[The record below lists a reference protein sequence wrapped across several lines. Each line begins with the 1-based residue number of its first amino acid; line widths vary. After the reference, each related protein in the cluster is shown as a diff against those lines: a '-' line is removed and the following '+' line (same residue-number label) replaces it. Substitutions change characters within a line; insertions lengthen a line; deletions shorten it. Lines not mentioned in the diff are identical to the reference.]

1 MESCLLVLAA
11 QRSYIYKKSMQ
22 PHNKEDWTLEIYPK
36 TKLLD
41 INLKEIW
48 RYRDLLT
55 LFVRRDFVA
64 VYKQTIFGPLWFF
77 VQPILTTIMFM
88 VVFGGIAKMSTDGM
102 PQAVFYLAGIV
113 SWNYFAE
120 ALKTTS
126 ETFIQ
131 NANVFGKVYFPR
143 IITPLSIVI
152 SKLLTFGVQF
162 ALFLLVYFY
171 FLRFSDAPLQPN
183 ATLFLVPILILITAG
198 LGLGLGLL
206 ITALTTKY
214 RDFKFLIAFAV
225 QLGMYATPIIYPA
238 SSIEGK
244 LKTVIMLNP
253 MSSIIETFR
262 YAFLGVGNFS
272 WSGLAYSFGVMAVL
286 LFIGVIT
293 FNKVEKTFMD
303 TV

>member
-1 MESCLLVLAA
+1 MSKIIDYKLV
-11 QRSYIYKKSMQ
+11 I
-22 PHNKEDWTLEIYPK
+22 EPK

-41 INLKEIW
+41 LNLKELW
-48 RYRDLLT
+48 RYRDLLV
-55 LFVRRDFVA
+55 LFVRRDFVS

-77 VQPILTTIMFM
+77 IQPILTTIMFM

-126 ETFIQ
+126 ETFVA
-131 NANVFGKVYFPR
+131 NASIFGKVYFPR
-143 IITPLSIVI
+143 VITPLSIVV
-152 SKLLTFGVQF
+152 SKLLTFAVQF
-162 ALFLLVYFY
+162 MLFLLVFFY
-171 FLRFSDAPLQPN
+171 YYLFTDANLQPN
-183 ATLFLVPILILITAG
+183 YTLFLLPVLILITAG
-198 LGLGLGLL
+198 LALGLGLL

-214 RDFKFLIAFAV
+214 RDFRFLIGFAI
-225 QLGMYATPIIYPA
+225 QLGMYATPIIYPL
-238 SSIEGK
+238 SEIENQNIK
-244 LKTVIMLNP
+244 YVILSNP

-262 YAFLGVGNFS
+262 YAFTGSGDFS
-272 WSGLAYSFGVMAVL
+272 WASLGYSFAFMVVL
-286 LFIGVIT
+286 LTAGMLM

>member
-1 MESCLLVLAA
+1 MSEINEYKLV
-11 QRSYIYKKSMQ
+11 IEPKS
-22 PHNKEDWTLEIYPK
+22 
-36 TKLLD
+36 KLLD
-41 INLKEIW
+41 FNLKEIW
-48 RYRDLLT
+48 RYRDLLF
-55 LFVRRDFVA
+55 LFVKRDFVS

-113 SWNYFAE
+113 SWNYFAD
-120 ALKTTS
+120 ALKATS
-126 ETFIQ
+126 ETFVS
-131 NANVFGKVYFPR
+131 NASIFGKVYFPR

-162 ALFLLVYFY
+162 LLFIGVYFY
-171 FLRFSDAPLQPN
+171 YLLFTDSTIEPN
-183 ATLFLVPILILITAG
+183 LYILLLPVLIVMTSG
-198 LGLGLGLL
+198 LALGIGLL

-214 RDFKFLIAFAV
+214 RDFRFLIAFSV
-225 QLGMYATPIIYPA
+225 QLAMYATPIIYPT
-238 SSIEGK
+238 SMIEGK
-244 LKTVIMLNP
+244 MKWVIMANP

-262 YAFLGVGNFS
+262 YAFTGTGNFS
-272 WSGLAYSFGVMAVL
+272 WSALGYSFVVMI
-286 LFIGVIT
+286 LFLIIGTLI

>member
-1 MESCLLVLAA
+1 MDLENKNLQYTLV
-11 QRSYIYKKSMQ
+11 I
-22 PHNKEDWTLEIYPK
+22 EPK
-36 TKLLD
+36 VRLLD

-48 RYRDLLT
+48 RYRDLLF

-102 PQAVFYLAGIV
+102 PGPVFYLSGIV
-113 SWNYFAE
+113 LWNYFS
-120 ALKTTS
+120 TS
-126 ETFIQ
+126 LTMASNTFV
-131 NANVFGKVYFPR
+131 ANKGVFGKVYFPR

-162 ALFLLVYFY
+162 ALFLGVFAYFY
-171 FLRFSDAPLQPN
+171 FFEETSLEPNWIMATVPL
-183 ATLFLVPILILITAG
+183 LILISAGLAFG
-198 LGLGLGLL
+198 LGLI

-214 RDFKFLIAFAV
+214 RDFTFLLAFAI

-238 SSIEGK
+238 SSIQGK
-244 LKTVIMLNP
+244 LKTVIMANP
-253 MSSIIETFR
+253 MSAVIETFR
-262 YAFLGVGNFS
+262 YAFLGVGEFS
-272 WSGLAYSFGVMAVL
+272 WAALTYSFVVMIILIAL
-286 LFIGVIT
+286 GVIT

>member
-1 MESCLLVLAA
+1 MPS
-11 QRSYIYKKSMQ
+11 Q
-22 PHNKEDWTLEIYPK
+22 NNEDWTLEIYPK

-41 INLKEIW
+41 LNLKEIW

-131 NANVFGKVYFPR
+131 NASVFGKVYFPR

-171 FLRFSDAPLQPN
+171 YLWFTDAPLQPN
-183 ATLFLVPILILITAG
+183 ATLFLVPFLILITAG

-214 RDFKFLIAFAV
+214 RDFKFLITFAI

-272 WSGLAYSFGVMAVL
+272 WGGLAYSFTVMAVL
-286 LFIGVIT
+286 LVIGVIT

>member
-1 MESCLLVLAA
+1 MPQS
-11 QRSYIYKKSMQ
+11 
-22 PHNKEDWTLEIYPK
+22 NEDWTLEIYPK

-41 INLKEIW
+41 LNLKEVW

-102 PQAVFYLAGIV
+102 PQALFYLGGIV
-113 SWNYFAE
+113 LWNYFSGV
-120 ALKTTS
+120 LSQTS
-126 ETFIQ
+126 NTFIS
-131 NANVFGKVYFPR
+131 NKGVFGKVYFPR
-143 IITPLSIVI
+143 IITPLSLSV

-162 ALFLLVYFY
+162 VLFLGTFFY
-171 FLRFSDAPLQPN
+171 YLFLTDAPIGPN
-183 ATLFLVPILILITAG
+183 WAIVLVPFLILLTALMA
-198 LGLGLGLL
+198 LGLGLI

-214 RDFKFLIAFAV
+214 RDFTFLLSFAI

-272 WSGLAYSFGVMAVL
+272 WGGLGYSFGVMLVL
-286 LFIGVIT
+286 LVIGVIT

>member
-1 MESCLLVLAA
+1 MSTSQQDYTLV
-11 QRSYIYKKSMQ
+11 I
-22 PHNKEDWTLEIYPK
+22 EPK

-41 INLKEIW
+41 LNLKEIW
-48 RYRDLLT
+48 RYRDLLM

-77 VQPILTTIMFM
+77 IQPILTTIMFM
-88 VVFGGIAKMSTDGM
+88 VVFGGIAKMSTDGL

-126 ETFIQ
+126 ETFVA
-131 NANVFGKVYFPR
+131 NASIFGKVYFPR
-143 IITPLSIVI
+143 VITPLSIVV

-162 ALFLLVYFY
+162 ALFLLVFFY
-171 FLRFSDAPLQPN
+171 YYLFTDANLKPN
-183 ATLFLVPILILITAG
+183 SALFLLPVLIIITAG
-198 LGLGLGLL
+198 LALGLGLL

-214 RDFKFLIAFAV
+214 RDFRFLIGFAI
-225 QLGMYATPIIYPA
+225 QLAMYATPIIYPL
-238 SSIEGK
+238 STIEND
-244 LKTVIMLNP
+244 TVRLIVLANP

-262 YAFLGVGNFS
+262 YAFTGVGVFS
-272 WSGLAYSFGVMAVL
+272 WYSLGYSVLVMIVL
-286 LFIGVIT
+286 MIVGALS